1 MLIGLAV
8 GGVGLWAM
16 LSQQQVII
24 ISDGD
29 PELTKLPLSLIV
41 AGIIV
46 ALLGVIGVVGGLFMR
61 SITGRI
67 LIGVYAFVLV
77 LLIINEIGAGVSAVV
92 FQDQIRRVFVG
103 SAKRSLMRY
112 GSPNSTHLTDQ
123 WDRFQRKYSCCG
135 ADNYTSYRQVFN
147 NNTVPASCCREDI
160 VGEECDKDRMNV
172 TARDPRNIY
181 AKGCP
186 DAVLGEL
193 KEYDLTAAILAIVF
207 AAVQFTGVV
216 LACAMAYMS
225 SRTEGKE
232 KYLYNRLIQEQ
243 T

>member
-8 GGVGLWAM
+8 GGVGLWGM

-41 AGIIV
+41 AGSIV
-46 ALLGVIGVVGGLFMR
+46 ALLGTIGVIGGLFMR

-92 FQDQIRRVFVG
+92 FQDQIRKVFVG
-103 SAKRSLMRY
+103 SAQRSLMRY
-112 GSPNSTHLTDQ
+112 GNPNSTQLTDQ
-123 WDRFQRKYSCCG
+123 WDRFQRQYHCCG
-135 ADNYTSYRQVFN
+135 ADDYTSYRRVFG
-147 NNTVPASCCREDI
+147 NNTVPASCCQED
-160 VGEECDKDRMNV
+160 VTEDDCDRDRMNV
-172 TARDPRNIY
+172 TVGEPRGIY
-181 AKGCP
+181 VKGCP

-232 KYLYNRLIQEQ
+232 KYSYNRLIQEQ